1 MIKISDLFDVK
12 YWVNLELN
20 SLELD
25 NKWIN
30 FVSRTSK
37 NNWVSAI
44 VKNIY
49 WLKTQ
54 KAWTISVATSWTVL
68 ETFLQPKEYYSWR
81 DLYFLT
87 PKIEL
92 TEREK
97 IFYCMVIKSNKY
109 RYSYWRQAN
118 TTLKDLLI
126 PSKDEIPNWVYT
138 SIIPNYSDIKE
149 NLNKNK
155 LSLDN
160 KKFQYFEIQELFD
173 LEKWKWPLVSE
184 IEEVENWTNF
194 VTASEKNNWVSYKI
208 DYEPT
213 HKWNTISIASNWSVW
228 EAFYQEQPFCATWDL
243 NILIPKFDLNKYIAT
258 FIISIIR
265 KEKYRFSYGRK
276 WWLEKMKTSKIKL
289 PIDEYWNPDF
299 KFMEDYIKSLNYSKY
314 L

>member
-243 NILIPKFDLNKYIAT
+243 NILMPKFELNKYIAT